1 MGANLRLNRALVDHV
16 LAVSGRRTREEA
28 VTEAL
33 REYVRRREVPTRH
46 LFSVIE
52 YEETRR
58 PVQAP
63 RLKTPRA

>member
-1 MGANLRLNRALVDHV
+1 MGTNLRLNRALVDHV

-33 REYVRRREVPTRH
+33 REYVRRREAPIRH

-52 YEETRR
+52 YDETRS
-58 PVQAP
+58 PVRAP
-63 RLKTPRA
+63 RIKTPRA